1 MEIEVSLIHDVLHL
15 NINFSE
21 LGHKHTLSE
30 SIFFEKKVKVLVH
43 SVPSNSLRPHGL

>member
-15 NINFSE
+15 NITFGE

-30 SIFFEKKVKVLVH
+30 SIFFEKK
-43 SVPSNSLRPHGL
+43 